1 MPKSQTSKPSE
12 NLKNSLDDRILYP
25 WQYLEYLGEDSR
37 TFIDKSE
44 GIYLFDKTGRKLID
58 GPGGMWNVNVG
69 HGVKEIAD
77 AVYSQIR
84 SMPYASPFTES
95 TEIAYNYASRL
106 VKYAPGDLKRVFF
119 TSGGSAAVDSALRFV
134 MFYNNVRG
142 LRDKKQI
149 ISRHDAYHGST
160 YLGASCSGKERDKNN
175 FDFANDIVHHLSS
188 PNPFRKPDDIS
199 DEEFCDLK
207 VKELENKIIKIGPE
221 KVAAFIAE
229 PILASGGVI
238 VPPKGYQKKTLEVC
252 RKYDV
257 LYISDEIVTGFGR
270 LGDIFASENY
280 FDIQPDIILLAKGI
294 TSGYVPC
301 GAVVISERLMSQLD
315 HKEKVIF
322 SNGFTDS
329 GHPVSMAAATATLD
343 YIEKTNLLDHV
354 REVGPYL
361 QSKLQELKDLP
372 IVGDVRGEGLMAAVE
387 CVISKEKKDPLNLQ
401 YEIASRINSHCQNLG
416 LIVRPLFNTCVM
428 SPSLIITKDQIDD
441 LVSILRKGIELATK
455 DIKDEGLWSAESN

>member
-1 MPKSQTSKPSE
+1 MGKSQTTSSNR
-12 NLKNSLDDRILYP
+12 NLTNKLDDRILYP
-25 WQYLEYLGEDSR
+25 GEYLEYRGEDNR

-44 GIYLFDKTGRKLID
+44 GVYLYDKTGHKMID

-77 AVYSQIR
+77 AIHEQIKK
-84 SMPYASPFTES
+84 MPYASPFSES
-95 TEIAYNYASRL
+95 TEIATTYASRL

-119 TSGGSAAVDSALRFV
+119 TSGGSSAVDSALRFV

-142 LRDKKQI
+142 LKEKKLI

-160 YLGASCSGKERDKNN
+160 YLSASCSGKERDKNN
-175 FDFANDIVHHLSS
+175 FDFADDIVHHLSS
-188 PNPFRKPDDIS
+188 PNPFRKDKNLS

-207 VKELENKIIKIGPE
+207 VKELEDKILEFGSD

-238 VPPKGYQKKTLEVC
+238 IPPKGYHKKTLEIC
-252 RKYDV
+252 RKHNI

-270 LGDIFASENY
+270 LGHIMSSEEH
-280 FDIQPDIILLAKGI
+280 FDVTPDIILLAKGI

-301 GAVVISERLMSQLD
+301 GAVVISETLMADLD
-315 HKEKVIF
+315 NKEKVIF

-329 GHPVSMAAATATLD
+329 GHPVAMAAAHATLD
-343 YIEKTNLLDHV
+343 FMENNKLLDHV
-354 REVGPYL
+354 KKVAPYF
-361 QSKLQELKDLP
+361 QSKLSELIDLP
-372 IVGDVRGEGLMAAVE
+372 IVGDVRGAGLMAAVE
-387 CVISKEKKDPLNLQ
+387 CVIDKEKRDPLNLQ
-401 YEIASRINSHCQNLG
+401 YEIASRINTHCQNLG

-428 SPSLIITKDQIDD
+428 SPSLIIEEGEIDE
-441 LVSILRKGIELATK
+441 LVRILREGIILATE
-455 DIKDEGLWSAESN
+455 DIKKEGLWS

>member
-1 MPKSQTSKPSE
+1 MGKSQTTSSNR
-12 NLKNSLDDRILYP
+12 NLTNKLDDRILYP
-25 WQYLEYLGEDSR
+25 GEYLEYRGEDSR
-37 TFIDKSE
+37 TFIDKSK
-44 GIYLFDKTGRKLID
+44 GIYLYDKTGHKMID

-77 AVYSQIR
+77 AIHEQIR
-84 SMPYASPFTES
+84 KMPYASPFSES
-95 TEIAYNYASRL
+95 TEIATTYASRL

-119 TSGGSAAVDSALRFV
+119 TSGGSSAVDSALRFV

-142 LRDKKQI
+142 LKEKKLI

-160 YLGASCSGKERDKNN
+160 YLSASCSGKERDKNN
-175 FDFANDIVHHLSS
+175 FDFADDIVHHLSS
-188 PNPFRKPDDIS
+188 PNPFRKDKNLS

-207 VKELENKIIKIGPE
+207 VKELEDKILELGSD

-238 VPPKGYQKKTLEVC
+238 IPPKGYHKKTLEIC
-252 RKYDV
+252 RKHNI

-270 LGDIFASENY
+270 LGHIMSSEEH
-280 FDIQPDIILLAKGI
+280 FDVTPDIILLAKGI

-301 GAVVISERLMSQLD
+301 GAVVISETLMADLD
-315 HKEKVIF
+315 NKEKVIF

-329 GHPVSMAAATATLD
+329 GHPVAMAAAHATLD
-343 YIEKTNLLDHV
+343 FMENNKLLDHV
-354 REVGPYL
+354 KKVAPYF
-361 QSKLQELKDLP
+361 QSKLSELIDLP
-372 IVGDVRGEGLMAAVE
+372 IVGDVRGAGLMAAVE
-387 CVISKEKKDPLNLQ
+387 CVIDKEKRDPLNLQ

-428 SPSLIITKDQIDD
+428 SPSLIIEEGEIDE
-441 LVSILRKGIELATK
+441 LVRILREGIILATE
-455 DIKDEGLWSAESN
+455 DIKKEGLWS

>member
-1 MPKSQTSKPSE
+1 MGKSQTTSSNR
-12 NLKNSLDDRILYP
+12 NLTNKLDDRILYP
-25 WQYLEYLGEDSR
+25 GEYLEYRGEDSR
-37 TFIDKSE
+37 TFIDKSK
-44 GIYLFDKTGRKLID
+44 GVYLYDKTGHKMID

-77 AVYSQIR
+77 AIHKQIR
-84 SMPYASPFTES
+84 KMPYASPFSES
-95 TEIAYNYASRL
+95 TEIATTYASRL

-119 TSGGSAAVDSALRFV
+119 TSGGSSAVDSALRFV

-142 LRDKKQI
+142 LKEKKLI

-160 YLGASCSGKERDKNN
+160 YLSASCSGKERDKNN
-175 FDFANDIVHHLSS
+175 FDFADDIVHHLSS
-188 PNPFRKPDDIS
+188 PNPFRKDKNLS

-207 VKELENKIIKIGPE
+207 VKELEDKILELGSD

-238 VPPKGYQKKTLEVC
+238 IPPKGYHKKTLEIC
-252 RKYDV
+252 RKHNI

-270 LGDIFASENY
+270 LGHIMSSEEH
-280 FDIQPDIILLAKGI
+280 FDVTPDIILLAKGI

-301 GAVVISERLMSQLD
+301 GAVVISETLMADLD
-315 HKEKVIF
+315 NKEKVIF

-329 GHPVSMAAATATLD
+329 GHPVAMAAAHATLD
-343 YIEKTNLLDHV
+343 FMENNKLLDHV
-354 REVGPYL
+354 KKVAPYF
-361 QSKLQELKDLP
+361 QSKLSELIDLP
-372 IVGDVRGEGLMAAVE
+372 IVGDVRGAGLMAAVE
-387 CVISKEKKDPLNLQ
+387 CVIDKEKRDPLNLQ

-428 SPSLIITKDQIDD
+428 SPSLIIEEGEIDE
-441 LVSILRKGIELATK
+441 LVRILREGIILATE
-455 DIKDEGLWSAESN
+455 DIKKEGLWS

>member
-1 MPKSQTSKPSE
+1 MPKSTPIPEKKDLL
-12 NLKNSLDDRILYP
+12 NTLDDRILYP
-25 WQYLEYLGEDSR
+25 WQYLEYRGEDSR
-37 TFIDKSE
+37 TFIDKSK
-44 GIYLFDKTGRKLID
+44 GIYLYDQTGRQLID

-77 AVYSQIR
+77 AVYNQITK
-84 SMPYASPFTES
+84 MPYASPFTES

-106 VKYAPGDLKRVFF
+106 VNYAPGDLKRVFF
-119 TSGGSAAVDSALRFV
+119 TSGGSSAVDSALRFV

-160 YLGASCSGKERDKNN
+160 FLGASCSGKERDKNN
-175 FDFANDIVHHLSS
+175 FDFADNLVHHLSA
-188 PNPFRKPDDIS
+188 PNPFKKPDDLS

-207 VKELENKIIKIGPE
+207 VKELENKILELGQD

-238 VPPKGYQKKTLEVC
+238 VPPKGYHKKTREIC
-252 RKYDV
+252 TKYDV
-257 LYISDEIVTGFGR
+257 IYISDEIVTGFGR
-270 LGDIFASENY
+270 LGHIFASENY
-280 FDIQPDIILLAKGI
+280 FDLEPDIILLAKGI

-301 GAVVISERLMSQLD
+301 GAVVISEKLMSQLD
-315 HKEKVIF
+315 NKEKVIF

-343 YIEKTNLLDHV
+343 YIEKNNLLEHV
-354 REVGPYL
+354 QEVGPYF
-361 QSKLQELKDLP
+361 QSRLSELIDLP

-428 SPSLIITKDQIDD
+428 SPSLIVTKEQIDD
-441 LVSILRKGIELATK
+441 LVSILRKGIELATD
-455 DIKDEGLWSAESN
+455 DIKKEGLWSAS